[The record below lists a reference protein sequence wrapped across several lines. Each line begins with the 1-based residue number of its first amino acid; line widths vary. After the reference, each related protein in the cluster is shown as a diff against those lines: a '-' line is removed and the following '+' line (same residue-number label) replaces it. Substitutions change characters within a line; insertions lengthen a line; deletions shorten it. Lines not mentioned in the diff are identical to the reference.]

1 MDSEK
6 IILLAWLWCVVR
18 LAFFNTYEIVFLP
31 FILVLLDLTF
41 IPSEKITPFEDDCG
55 SSAIGFTAQ
64 GDTNTIKNKNNYI
77 QGKEERQLNDMI
89 SKLMYEEG
97 KKALHRMRK
106 KI

>member
-1 MDSEK
+1 METEK

-18 LAFFNTYEIVFLP
+18 FAFFNTYEIVFLP

-55 SSAIGFTAQ
+55 SSAVGFAAQ
-64 GDTNTIKNKNNYI
+64 GDTNINKKKKNYI
-77 QGKEERQLNDMI
+77 QGKEERKLNYMI

-97 KKALHRMRK
+97 RKARYRMMKKL
-106 KI
+106 